1 MLPTVQRV
9 VGDGRLVESALV
21 TGAEDFSYF
30 ALETPGLFLFL
41 GGSPP
46 DVDPLTQPS
55 NHSPLFYVDEST
67 LKTGVNVLTNLVAD
81 YLAQASR

>member
-1 MLPTVQRV
+1 MI
-9 VGDGRLVESALV
+9 ESPLI

-30 ALETPGLFLFL
+30 AQETRGLFLFL
-41 GGSPP
+41 GGAPRG
-46 DVDPLTQPS
+46 VDATRQPS

-81 YLAQASR
+81 YLEQAGAQGP